1 MAICLGITSVA
12 IAESKLPDPDG
23 QAMGKAVVELIE
35 NKSAAST
42 SEPSVTIDEPG
53 FEGDGKWRFARN
65 GTGVKGYFSNYQNYI
80 RKGIIDALPDRGMF
94 FAYNNGPESDL
105 YQVLGA
111 TLAVKTTYRLSVEVI
126 DSTFANPFP
135 GGELRL
141 GFVSAK
147 PTKTDDYGLNL
158 LKPIKVVNPTPFND
172 KEKDPEN
179 KTDGLATWTYTFTT
193 GAKPTGLGKKLRIEI
208 RGGGK
213 AQSIFDNVRLDA
225 HTATPAEIKSAARVA
240 ARSPQVAPVVVMLGD
255 STTDRGMPKQ
265 VKKLLDKRITSGLQ
279 RTTVINA
286 GKGGDNATSALKRLK
301 KDVLAHRPDIVT
313 VSFGLNDTG
322 GRKPDQFKDSLK
334 KIVKTLRDADI
345 QVILMTSTPFDND
358 RHGWG
363 KGFRDLGGLDEYMD
377 KEFCEKMRSLAD
389 GKKVLLCDLHAIFK
403 AEFKKNTKLIDKV
416 ICPDGVHLTA
426 EGNIL
431 AARHIAPIIYK
442 LLTGKQTK

>member
-1 MAICLGITSVA
+1 MKSAKTVKTFCLLVAICLGITSVA
-12 IAESKLPDPDG
+12 IAKSKP
-23 QAMGKAVVELIE
+23 
-35 NKSAAST
+35 AALASG
-42 SEPSVTIDEPG
+42 PSLAIDEPG

-65 GTGVKGYFSNYQNYI
+65 GAGVNGHFSNYQNYI
-80 RKGIIDALPDRGMF
+80 SKGIIDALPARGMF

-111 TLAVKTTYRLSVEVI
+111 TLAARTTYRFSVEVI

-147 PTKTDDYGLNL
+147 PTKTDDYGLGL

-172 KEKDPEN
+172 KEKHPGN

-193 GAKPTGLGKKLRIEI
+193 GAKPSGLGKKLRIEI
-208 RGGGK
+208 LGGGK

-225 HTATPAEIKSAARVA
+225 RAATGAEIKSAARAA

-255 STTDRGMPKQ
+255 STTDRGMPRQ
-265 VKKLLDKRITSGLQ
+265 VKKLLDKLIASGPQ
-279 RTTVINA
+279 RPKVINA
-286 GKGGDNATSALKRLK
+286 GKGGDNATSALARLK
-301 KDVLAHRPDIVT
+301 KDVLAHKPDIVT

-322 GRKPDQFKDSLK
+322 SRKPDQFKESLK
-334 KIVKTLRDADI
+334 KIIKTLKDADI
-345 QVILMTSTPFDND
+345 QVVLMTSTPFDNN

-363 KGFRDLGGLDEYMD
+363 KKKQFQDLGGLDEYMD
-377 KEFCEKMRSLAD
+377 KEFCAKMRSLAD
-389 GKKVLLCDLHAIFK
+389 GKDVLLCDLHGIFK
-403 AEFKKNTKLIDKV
+403 NAFKKDAGLIKKI
-416 ICPDGVHLTA
+416 ICPDGVHLTD

-431 AARHIAPIIYK
+431 AARQIAPILHT
-442 LLTGKQTK
+442 LLTGKKKK